1 MTGVPKTYAE
11 WSALLEQF
19 RRHEDDVVLLQ
30 AMRQGTLFWQ
40 VGVAER
46 FSQLLVD
53 VVNERMNA
61 AEKAFQQKRS
71 RSAGSERLIIDALL
85 SLRKEMQL
93 LVSIMELPV
102 IPQELRIQY
111 VKLVQDQVD
120 KIQASMEDSARKTD
134 RSGKLSSILRNHPV
148 NR

>member
-61 AEKAFQQKRS
+61 AEKAFQQKMS